1 MADVLRGSTWAWWGL
16 FALIV
21 GALVFLRLLPLG
33 STAGQLPGPDLVMC
47 IACAWIL
54 RRPSFVPIWLV
65 ALVLLFEDMMLMRPP
80 GLWTA
85 MMLMGTEL
93 LRARTDAAREFGF
106 FAEWLLVSVVMF
118 AMVIGYRLVMAVA
131 MVPQP
136 EFALQMVGLAFSII
150 AYPVVVFITRIVFGL
165 HKPAAGE
172 LDEIGRPL

>member
-1 MADVLRGSTWAWWGL
+1 MGDLFRGSVWLWWGL

-21 GALVFLRLLPLG
+21 LASVFLRLLPLG
-33 STAGQLPGPDLVMC
+33 STAGRLPGPDLVMC

-54 RRPSFVPIWLV
+54 RRPAFVPIWLV
-65 ALVLLFEDMMLMRPP
+65 ALVLLFEDLILMRPP

-85 MMLMGTEL
+85 IMLMGTEL

-106 FAEWLLVSVVMF
+106 VAEWLLVSVVMF
-118 AMVIGYRLVMAVA
+118 AMVIGYRLIMAVA

-136 EFALQMVGLAFSII
+136 GFGLQMVGLGLSILV
-150 AYPVVVFITRIVFGL
+150 YPLVVAITRVVFGL